1 MAAFTLSLDCEG
13 LWGMADQLQIL
24 NSDRIN
30 DASLTDAYQFI
41 LDTLG
46 ANHLKATAAFV
57 TAFAAPAEILLQNL
71 AILDEMALLN
81 PGWFATV
88 LPALKCER
96 LNGWSG
102 AGHYRALSAAGG
114 EMAWHGTT
122 HLPLSETTRPEALEL
137 ELLLADKLFHALGHT
152 PRTIIFPRNQV
163 GHLNRLRR
171 AGFTTYRAS
180 PPGGW
185 SGRVGNLLNEW
196 RFQDNRVAAKPTLKD
211 GWQVSPAGYFLNW
224 PAGVRALIPGAVTV
238 RRWKSLLRAAVERN
252 GYVPMW
258 FHPHNLIT
266 APAMK
271 MVFAEIMREVG
282 QYVRTGDMVN
292 LTIAEANHHF
302 ATGSAG

>member
-1 MAAFTLSLDCEG
+1 MAAFNLSLDCEG
-13 LWGMADQLQIL
+13 LWGMSDQPQIL
-24 NSDRIN
+24 NSGRIN

-41 LDTLG
+41 LDTL
-46 ANHLKATAAFV
+46 AVNDLKVTAAFV
-57 TAFAAPAEILLQNL
+57 TAFAASTEVLLQNL
-71 AILDEMALLN
+71 DILDEMASLN
-81 PGWFATV
+81 PNWFATV
-88 LPALKCER
+88 LPALKHGR
-96 LNGWSG
+96 LNGWNGTS
-102 AGHYRALSAAGG
+102 HYRALLATGN
-114 EMAWHGTT
+114 EMAWHGAT
-122 HLPLSETTRPEALEL
+122 HLPLSETTCPEALEL
-137 ELLLADKLFHALGHT
+137 ELLLADKLFRELGHT

-238 RRWKSLLRAAVERN
+238 RRWKSLLRAAVEHD
-252 GYVPMW
+252 GYVHLW

-271 MVFAEIMREVG
+271 EVFAEIMREVG
-282 QYVRTGDMVN
+282 QYVRTGDMLN

-302 ATGSAG
+302 ATGRAG